1 MKPDPFFVS
10 IITPVYN
17 GEAFLA
23 KAVESV
29 QRQNDH
35 PLEIIIVDD
44 GSTDGTASVV
54 ASLQPDTSIRGEDT
68 SPVVFFETVHRA
80 FQRAEQVAG
89 GSLDRFYTIGGY
101 VIQLRFAGPALVP
114 RITPAL
120 EHLATE
126 PTSPVLTVCL
136 WDSTSTR
143 TNMPPPPWTADTYA
157 AHGNVYSLDEGRVH
171 YHDDRIQMYFY
182 MGDYVLMIDTK
193 SALAIFWI
201 RDARQ
206 LPYYESGAPL
216 RTLLH
221 WWLSNHGRQFVHA
234 AAVGTAKG
242 GVLLAGKGGSG
253 KSTTALACLNSE
265 LLYVSDDYCLLATDP
280 VPYVYSLY
288 SSAKV
293 DADNIHR
300 LPHLAFAISN
310 ADRLD
315 TEKALLFLHEH
326 CPEKIETGFP
336 IHALLLPR
344 VTGRSETTLTPA
356 SPITGLKALAPST
369 LFQLPGA
376 GHTAFQVMSK
386 FVKQVPCYHLE
397 LGTDL
402 AQIPEVI
409 LGLLSKD

>member
-1 MKPDPFFVS
+1 
-10 IITPVYN
+10 
-17 GEAFLA
+17 
-23 KAVESV
+23 
-29 QRQNDH
+29 
-35 PLEIIIVDD
+35 
-44 GSTDGTASVV
+44 
-54 ASLQPDTSIRGEDT
+54 
-68 SPVVFFETVHRA
+68 
-80 FQRAEQVAG
+80 
-89 GSLDRFYTIGGY
+89 
-101 VIQLRFAGPALVP
+101 
-114 RITPAL
+114 
-120 EHLATE
+120 
-126 PTSPVLTVCL
+126 
-136 WDSTSTR
+136 
-143 TNMPPPPWTADTYA
+143 
-157 AHGNVYSLDEGRVH
+157 
-171 YHDDRIQMYFY
+171 MYFY
-182 MGDYVLMIDTK
+182 MGDNVLMMDSK

-234 AAVGTAKG
+234 AAVGTAKA

-253 KSTTALACLNSE
+253 KSTTVLACLDSP
-265 LLYVSDDYCLLATDP
+265 LVYASDDYCLLTTEPA
-280 VPYVYSLY
+280 PYVYSLY
-288 SSAKV
+288 SSAKL

-300 LPHLAFAISN
+300 LPHLASAISN

-326 CPEKIETGFP
+326 CPEKIVSGFP
-336 IHALLLPR
+336 VRAILLPR
-344 VTGRSETTLTPA
+344 VTGRPGTTLTPA
-356 SPITGLKALAPST
+356 SPITALKALAPST

-376 GHTAFQVMSK
+376 GHSAFQVMSK

>member
-1 MKPDPFFVS
+1 MFTEQV
-10 IITPVYN
+10 N
-17 GEAFLA
+17 
-23 KAVESV
+23 
-29 QRQNDH
+29 
-35 PLEIIIVDD
+35 
-44 GSTDGTASVV
+44 
-54 ASLQPDTSIRGEDT
+54 QPDTSIRGEDT
-68 SPVVFFETVHRA
+68 SPAAFFETVYQA
-80 FQRAEQVAG
+80 FQQGEQIAG
-89 GSLDRFYTIGGY
+89 GSVGRFYSIGGY

-114 RITPAL
+114 RIKPAL

-126 PTSPVLTVCL
+126 PTSSPMLTVCL
-136 WDSTSTR
+136 WDSASTC
-143 TNMPPPPWTADTYA
+143 TNMPPPPWTADTYT
-157 AHGNVYSLDEGRVH
+157 AHGEVYSLDEGRIH

-182 MGDYVLMIDTK
+182 AGDNVLMIDTK
-193 SALAIFWI
+193 SAMAIFWI

-221 WWLSNHGRQFVHA
+221 WWLSTHGRQFVHA
-234 AAVGTAKG
+234 AAVGTSEG

-253 KSTTALACLNSE
+253 KSTTALICLNSK
-265 LLYVSDDYCLLATDP
+265 LVYVGDDYCLLATNP
-280 VPYVYSLY
+280 VPYVYRLY

-300 LPHLAFAISN
+300 LPHLASAISN
-310 ADRLD
+310 ADRLE
-315 TEKALLFLHEH
+315 TEKALIFLHEH
-326 CPEKIETGFP
+326 CPDKVVTGFP
-336 IHALLLPR
+336 IRALLLPR

-376 GHTAFQVMSK
+376 GHSAFQVMSK

-409 LGLLSKD
+409 LGLLPKD

>member
-1 MKPDPFFVS
+1 MTFEQV
-10 IITPVYN
+10 N
-17 GEAFLA
+17 
-23 KAVESV
+23 
-29 QRQNDH
+29 
-35 PLEIIIVDD
+35 
-44 GSTDGTASVV
+44 
-54 ASLQPDTSIRGEDT
+54 QPDTSIRGENT
-68 SPVVFFETVHRA
+68 SPAVFFETVYQA
-80 FQRAEQVAG
+80 FQRAEQAAG
-89 GSLDRFYTIGGY
+89 GSLDRFYNIGGY
-101 VIQLRFAGPALVP
+101 TIRLRFAGPALVP

-120 EHLATE
+120 EHLTTK
-126 PTSPVLTVCL
+126 PSSSPMLTVCL
-136 WDSTSTR
+136 WDSASTG
-143 TNMPPPPWTADTYA
+143 TQMPPPPWTADTYT
-157 AHGNVYSLDEGRVH
+157 AHGEVYSFDEGRVH

-182 MGDYVLMIDTK
+182 MGDNVLMIDTK

-201 RDARQ
+201 CDARQ

-221 WWLSNHGRQFVHA
+221 WRLSNQGRQFVHA
-234 AAVGTAKG
+234 AAVGTAEG

-253 KSTTALACLNSE
+253 KSTSVLACLDSP
-265 LLYVSDDYCLLATDP
+265 LVYASDDYCLLATEP
-280 VPYVYSLY
+280 APYVYSLY
-288 SSAKV
+288 SSAKL

-300 LPHLAFAISN
+300 FPHLAFAISN

-326 CPEKIETGFP
+326 CPKKIVTGFP
-336 IHALLLPR
+336 IRALLLPR
-344 VTGRSETTLTPA
+344 VTCRSETTLTPA
-356 SPITGLKALAPST
+356 SPITGLQALAPST

-376 GHTAFQVMSK
+376 GHSAFQIMSK